1 MQSCYWQRPV
11 PSAVLV
17 SSSKGLT
24 VAFQNKAIVAEVLP
38 RNGGGEGGHNGERI
52 DIEGSYVSTQRG
64 SDSRFLNAARES
76 SGRRC
81 PMQYALDREDV
92 ENYRGSNL
100 LNLKTKQSNL
110 IAKGWPCSVRGFP
123 TVTTSAASCRRPA
136 RKQVYLHTNGPGE
149 KAG

>member
-1 MQSCYWQRPV
+1 MATPGPLRGLGFLVQRFDR
-11 PSAVLV
+11 SV
-17 SSSKGLT
+17 SKQGNCGRGSPTKWG
-24 VAFQNKAIVAEVLP
+24 V
-38 RNGGGEGGHNGERI
+38 EGGHNGERI